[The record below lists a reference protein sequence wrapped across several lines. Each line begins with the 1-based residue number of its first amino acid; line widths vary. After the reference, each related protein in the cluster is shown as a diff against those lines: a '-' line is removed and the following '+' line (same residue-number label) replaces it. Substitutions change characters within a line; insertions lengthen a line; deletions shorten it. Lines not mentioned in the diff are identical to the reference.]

1 MAASSPAAFL
11 LSPSVAPQPAS
22 PPQLCTHLRAFV
34 PALST
39 DSFSRYR
46 WFHLSLHPGLCLNL
60 IYLQRPSIATLSKMT
75 SLAPFNTALCIF
87 SFIPLFVCMCI
98 YLSIYIFFSLYL
110 LSASPRMQIPWGQKT
125 GFVPAASPM
134 PRGCPGIEEAHYME
148 DQIFVGF

>member
-11 LSPSVAPQPAS
+11 LCPSVAPQPAS

-39 DSFSRYR
+39 DSFSRHR

-98 YLSIYIFFSLYL
+98 YLSIYIYFFPFIYYL
-110 LSASPRMQIPWGQKT
+110 PPLECRFHGVRKLVLFLLPYRCLEVAL
-125 GFVPAASPM
+125 A
-134 PRGCPGIEEAHYME
+134 
-148 DQIFVGF
+148 

>member
-11 LSPSVAPQPAS
+11 LRPSAVPQPAS

-39 DSFSRYR
+39 DFFSRHR
-46 WFHLSLHPGLCLNL
+46 CFHLSLHPGLCLNL
-60 IYLQRPSIATLSKMT
+60 IYLQRPSVATLSKMT

-98 YLSIYIFFSLYL
+98 YLSISLSIYLSIFFYFIYYL
-110 LSASPRMQIPWGQKT
+110 SPLECRFHGSENWFCSCCLT
-125 GFVPAASPM
+125 DA
-134 PRGCPGIEEAHYME
+134 
-148 DQIFVGF
+148 